1 MESLIG
7 VRLSPVK
14 CLALCRNLPDWVRR
28 DRWSIWLNRATAGL
42 DKGDWENVFE
52 TISPEGFG

>member
-28 DRWSIWLNRATAGL
+28 DRWSIWLNRVTAGL
-42 DKGDWENVFE
+42 DKGDWERCF
-52 TISPEGFG
+52 